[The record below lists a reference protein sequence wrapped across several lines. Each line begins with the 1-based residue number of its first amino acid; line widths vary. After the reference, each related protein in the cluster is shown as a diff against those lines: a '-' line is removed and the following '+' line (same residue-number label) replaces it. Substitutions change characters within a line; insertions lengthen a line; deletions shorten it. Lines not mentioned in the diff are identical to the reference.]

1 MSDEILNGAAAP
13 ADAAAGPAFTIEKI
27 YVKDV

>member
-13 ADAAAGPAFTIEKI
+13 PDAAAGPAFT
-27 YVKDV
+27 